1 MVKMHIQLLK
11 TVTYLGTLVM
21 VSVLSFVKVLW
32 FLKEVRVE
40 VSYWL
45 DKDQLSLTQ
54 TRRS

>member
-40 VSYWL
+40 VSY
-45 DKDQLSLTQ
+45 
-54 TRRS
+54 